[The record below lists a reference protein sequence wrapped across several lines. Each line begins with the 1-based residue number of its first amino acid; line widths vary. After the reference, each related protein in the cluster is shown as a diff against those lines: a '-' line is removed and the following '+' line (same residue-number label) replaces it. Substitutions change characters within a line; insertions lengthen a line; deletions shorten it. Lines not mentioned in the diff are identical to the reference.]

1 MQSIDIADLYYNKV
15 VIAPS
20 LHCGLAILYGLHSD
34 KHWRH
39 CKYCEQMKAIIPKQQ
54 ITKKLTINY
63 GVLEYY
69 QQHPSSFKS

>member
-1 MQSIDIADLYYNKV
+1 MQSIDIAELYYNKV

-39 CKYCEQMKAIIPKQQ
+39 CKYCEQIKANNIQTARSQK
-54 ITKKLTINY
+54 N
-63 GVLEYY
+63 
-69 QQHPSSFKS
+69 

>member
-20 LHCGLAILYGLHSD
+20 LHCGLAILYRLHSD

-39 CKYCEQMKAIIPKQQ
+39 CKYCDKGIVHWDAHIWTHTNQF
-54 ITKKLTINY
+54 ITLTRPFL
-63 GVLEYY
+63 GVVMLC
-69 QQHPSSFKS
+69 